1 MATQVQNVHY
11 ALSFSTADAYL
22 IWSPLCSRLMPH
34 LVQHRRLTSHYRS
47 YIRTNFG
54 ELTYS
59 HAGPGAWNAMPE
71 HIRAEPD
78 IRVFKKLLKTHI
90 FNLAFN

>member
-1 MATQVQNVHY
+1 VQSLNATPGS
-11 ALSFSTADAYL
+11 ASSTDFSL
-22 IWSPLCSRLMPH
+22 PQL
-34 LVQHRRLTSHYRS
+34 
-47 YIRTNFG
+47 RTNFG